1 MIKGDQQWAS
11 ETRKEYTDGVTLDP
25 QAHQKKT
32 RSHLC
37 FSHYI
42 LYSKHTRTLTFE
54 NFWQTHFVR
63 ARTDEFWSKTNPDAF
78 PPGAEVRGQVWF
90 SSAVH
95 KANITPRVPGG
106 RRSRSQPSIPGPPVA
121 SSQDVAIAKPVDGA
135 GNEGALA
142 KSVDGAG
149 NEDVA
154 SAPAYSAGT
163 SPPRRPSPR

>member
-1 MIKGDQQWAS
+1 V
-11 ETRKEYTDGVTLDP
+11 GVENAERVYRRGALGAPGT
-25 QAHQKKT
+25 QQKKLK
-32 RSHLC
+32 SSVFL
-37 FSHYI
+37 HYI
-42 LYSKHTRTLTFE
+42 LYCKHTRTLTFE
-54 NFWQTHFVR
+54 NVCQTHFVR
-63 ARTDEFWSKTNPDAF
+63 ARTDELWYKTNPDAL

-121 SSQDVAIAKPVDGA
+121 SSQDVVIAKSVDGA
-135 GNEGALA
+135 RNEGALA

-154 SAPAYSAGT
+154 SAPTYSAGT